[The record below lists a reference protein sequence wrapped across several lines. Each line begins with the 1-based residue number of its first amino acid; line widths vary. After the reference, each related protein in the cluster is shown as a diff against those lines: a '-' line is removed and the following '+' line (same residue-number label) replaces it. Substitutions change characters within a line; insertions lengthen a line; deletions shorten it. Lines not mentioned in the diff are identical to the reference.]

1 MVERKYTTHE
11 IDSMR
16 DSISKSYPPGVQFY
30 ANERTADIENR
41 LRTHMMNGTDPK
53 ELEQAML
60 RQFLAS
66 QQQR

>member
-1 MVERKYTTHE
+1 
-11 IDSMR
+11 MR